1 MRDRSGRA
9 PKSRTIIS
17 CNRISAHAHNI
28 YTAINAPPLDERT
41 LTPVENDVDVQA
53 VLLRRCVAGIRELV
67 GRPRSMSLQESD
79 PLQAALH
86 ETG

>member
-1 MRDRSGRA
+1 MLDRGARRKAVQLSHA
-9 PKSRTIIS
+9 

-28 YTAINAPPLDERT
+28 CTAINAPPLDKRT
-41 LTPVENDVDVQA
+41 LTPIENDVDVQA

-67 GRPRSMSLQESD
+67 GWPRSMSLQESD